1 MYNSRKDKYSFKG
14 VGLFSMKKLRFSQ
27 NKDILFIFV
36 VYFILHL
43 FMRFISW
50 DDPYFIS
57 ALEKANYRLFSLLEK
72 RYLCWSS
79 RTVIELLLFFLGALP
94 KIVWRLLDSIV
105 ISLFYC
111 YLKKITHI
119 FFLQILIMINF
130 CYYVFY
136 AGPFPPWAR
145 PDGFPVSQ
153 IHYGY

>member
-72 RYLCWSS
+72 RYLCFQSWEIIAVDMGYSMHH
-79 RTVIELLLFFLGALP
+79 LYKLHNQALD
-94 KIVWRLLDSIV
+94 ICDGI
-105 ISLFYC
+105 
-111 YLKKITHI
+111 LKRDT
-119 FFLQILIMINF
+119 
-130 CYYVFY
+130 
-136 AGPFPPWAR
+136 
-145 PDGFPVSQ
+145 
-153 IHYGY
+153 